1 VGNTSGTNLKFSEI
15 SQGYK
20 QLSIRNLEH
29 EDAIE
34 TDLGQT
40 WWVSGNLRR

>member
-1 VGNTSGTNLKFSEI
+1 MSGKYIRHEFKNCFEN

-20 QLSIRNLEH
+20 QLSIRRFEH

-40 WWVSGNLRR
+40 GWDSGN